1 MDGKSEA
8 LRTIAARLRPIVV
21 AHGPIPVAKV
31 DALLE
36 RAGLIPR
43 RRRVE
48 CLARARLMVEGDRV
62 VVPPDPTWQILQG
75 DTLDLMLE
83 LEASTFDVVLT
94 DPPYSSGATREAGK
108 TWHTAIERMSRN
120 KDKRWFGGDSMSTP
134 AMLWFIRACAQQW
147 FRVLKPGGHVLC
159 FIDWRMAPIVADAVS
174 SAIESADLRR
184 AGLIVWDKQRFHM
197 GEFYRNQ
204 HELILHFTRGQNE
217 APRCR
222 NVGNVIACPIV
233 REGLHPTEKP
243 VPLLTKLLTPCAGLG
258 SRVLDSFAGS
268 ASTGETALRLGASF
282 VGIEREDHY
291 VAVGRDRLARVQAER
306 PWEVSDVVA
315 A

>member
-8 LRTIAARLRPIVV
+8 LRAIAARLRPIVE
-21 AHGPIPVAKV
+21 AHGPLPVERV
-31 DALLE
+31 DAILDK
-36 RAGLIPR
+36 AGLIPR
-43 RRRVE
+43 RRRTE
-48 CLARARLMVEGDRV
+48 CLARAGLFLSDGLVQ
-62 VVPPDPTWQILQG
+62 VPPEPSWKIHRG
-75 DTLDLMLE
+75 DTLDVMLE
-83 LEASTFDVVLT
+83 LPDASFDVVLT

-134 AMLWFIRACAQQW
+134 AMLWFMRACAQQW
-147 FRVLKPGGHVLC
+147 FRLLKPGGHLLC
-159 FIDWRMAPIVADAVS
+159 FIDWRMAPIVADATS

-184 AGLIVWDKQRFHM
+184 AGLLVWDKQRFHM

-233 REGLHPTEKP
+233 RNGIHPTEKP
-243 VPLLTKLLTPCAGLG
+243 VPLLMKLLAPCAGPG

-268 ASTGETALRLGASF
+268 ASTGEAALRVGASF
-282 VGIEREDHY
+282 EGIEREEHY
-291 VAVGRDRLARVQAER
+291 HTAGSERLAKVAAER
-306 PWEVSDVVA
+306 PWEKSDVA